1 MRGIYMVRRFVERRN
16 FLNFGS
22 VIRISSAIHVSSLPD
37 FSIPSKPLF
46 CTDFSTYTTTKS
58 QSLSPSLQFQRTLCS
73 SPEFLSFFFLRLK
86 FDYTSSDNSKVV
98 LIKSE
103 EQFNTS
109 MNNVQD
115 KSLPAIF
122 YFTAAWCGP
131 CKFISPILTEESKK
145 YPDVTTYKIDIDQ
158 EGLRS
163 KLNQLFISAV
173 PTLHFFQNGKKAAEI
188 VGADVERIKD
198 TMEELYGKD

>member
-73 SPEFLSFFFLRLK
+73 SP
-86 FDYTSSDNSKVV
+86 DNSKVV